1 MEGGLRRMISFSFPS
16 GKIITGFEPVV
27 FAKTENPAW
36 RSIEVSILVTLDF
49 PRAPV
54 IQIRKGI

>member
-1 MEGGLRRMISFSFPS
+1 MISFSFPS
-16 GKIITGFEPVV
+16 EKIITGFEPVV

-36 RSIEVSILVTLDF
+36 LSIEASSLATLDF

>member
-1 MEGGLRRMISFSFPS
+1 MIFFSFPS